1 MTFDIDRAEIYYFRL
16 KPFGILF
23 WGENDGSITLH
34 NNVNFSA
41 LQRHVELHQP
51 DSKMAGS
58 NDAGLNRA
66 GGPTKRHVSRQ
77 CIDGQYSSS
86 QRPQPRALDPS
97 DHLVPHRHRRFPTDG
112 VSVSPPNAACAPA
125 ATRVVSVQGN
135 VTWSLVGSTTLSPAK
150 LNDLLCVGDTVS
162 VGTKSRAVLR
172 LPNETTIPLDQ
183 NTVFQLKEAIS
194 DKEPTLIEL
203 IQGAIHVITRTPKP
217 FKVNTPY
224 MNAAVEGTEFYVG
237 VDSEEAK
244 VAVIEGKVNVSNEQ
258 GALLLTDNEAATAR
272 KGQAPQKTLTIKPRD
287 AVQWALYYPPVIR
300 PARSS
305 TRRAP

>member
-1 MTFDIDRAEIYYFRL
+1 MKLWNCIERIPRWLARTMLALTGREAQQSAMYRGSASTGNTHQASKPARPSSFHPIVLCLIGIGGLQPMVLVFAAERCL
-16 KPFGILF
+16 
-23 WGENDGSITLH
+23 
-34 NNVNFSA
+34 
-41 LQRHVELHQP
+41 
-51 DSKMAGS
+51 
-58 NDAGLNRA
+58 
-66 GGPTKRHVSRQ
+66 
-77 CIDGQYSSS
+77 
-86 QRPQPRALDPS
+86 
-97 DHLVPHRHRRFPTDG
+97 
-112 VSVSPPNAACAPA
+112 APA

-135 VTWSLVGSTTLSPAK
+135 VTWSLVGSTSLSPAK
-150 LNDLLCVGDTVS
+150 LNDLLCVGDTIR

-203 IQGAIHVITRTPKP
+203 LQGAIHVITRTPKP

-237 VDSEEAK
+237 VDSQEAR

-272 KGQAPQKTLTIKPRD
+272 QGQAPQKTLTIKPRD
-287 AVQWALYYPPVIR
+287 AVQWALYYPPLFDPRSRSGRRDTVESSTSCTAK
-300 PARSS
+300 ARSLK
-305 TRRAP
+305 RLKA